1 MQRYGLILM
10 LLAAVGCGRQSP
22 LTVKDS
28 EEAPAQANAGPVKI
42 THFYAGAAEIT
53 ENETVGFCYGVEN
66 ARSVRLEPP
75 VEQLK
80 PGYNRCFHL
89 TPTKTTEYKLTAEGF
104 DGSTATASVTVKV
117 KPLPRPAAS
126 APNTIQGLFTLIFA
140 SAPEVSRGEAVT
152 LCYGAPTAIR
162 ITMDPP
168 LENLKPASRFCFQV
182 RPETTTTYRFTAT
195 APDNHIDT
203 AELTVKVR

>member
-1 MQRYGLILM
+1 MQRYGLMLVL
-10 LLAAVGCGRQSP
+10 LLAAGCGRQSP
-22 LTVKDS
+22 LSVTNS
-28 EEAPAQANAGPVKI
+28 EEASEQSNSGPVKI
-42 THFYAGAAEIT
+42 THFYAGAEEIV
-53 ENETVGFCYGVEN
+53 ENEAVGFCYGVEN

-89 TPTKTTEYKLTAEGF
+89 TPSKTTEYKLMAEGF
-104 DGSTATASVTVKV
+104 DGSTATKSVTVKV
-117 KPLPRPAAS
+117 KPVSRPAAP
-126 APNTIQGLFTLIFA
+126 APAATQGLFTMIFA

-152 LCYGAPTAIR
+152 LCYGAPSAIR

-168 LENLKPASRFCFQV
+168 LEDLKPASRFCFQV
-182 RPETTTTYRFTAT
+182 RPEATTTYRFTAT